1 MEENNE
7 TKRRRSGSSRELAK
21 WFSGRRN
28 NVERWVDETCRGAI
42 ARARGVV
49 AEEIRGLS
57 RRVERVHEL
66 LDQFEQMVDA
76 QPSDADGD
84 GDSAQSDETGDGE
97 SADGD
102 S

>member
-1 MEENNE
+1 MEEKNE
-7 TKRRRSGSSRELAK
+7 SKEPGRGSSRDLTS
-21 WFSGRRN
+21 WFAGRRD

-66 LDQFEQMVDA
+66 LDQVEQMVDA
-76 QPSDADGD
+76 EDKKTPDLAGD
-84 GDSAQSDETGDGE
+84 GGMSDGE
-97 SADGD
+97 S
-102 S
+102 